1 MTVFLL
7 FFPALLLLFAIFAI
21 PAKAES
27 QRNGSGP
34 TEKLESA
41 LAAQPV
47 VPPSSPFS
55 DHSRQMVFAEAMRL
69 GLPEDALLMIIDTAS
84 QQAFLYSAVRLQKTY
99 RISTSKFGIG
109 NQSGSNRTPLGW
121 HRVSERYG
129 AKARPGTVFVS
140 RAPNGRVLPASQWK
154 SPSPAEDLVLTRVL
168 WLTGLE
174 PGKNAGKGIDSHE
187 RCIYLHGTNQEQLLG
202 SVASH
207 GCIRFSNADII
218 EIFSLSE
225 GTELYC
231 LIQ

>member
-1 MTVFLL
+1 MTVFSLCFL
-7 FFPALLLLFAIFAI
+7 FSILLFAFFTI
-21 PAKAES
+21 PAMAGS
-27 QRNGSGP
+27 QRNDSDP
-34 TEKLESA
+34 AVKTEST
-41 LAAQPV
+41 LADQTV
-47 VPPSSPFS
+47 MPPSSTFS
-55 DHSRQMVFAEAMRL
+55 NHSRQTLFAEAMRR
-69 GLPEDALLMIIDTAS
+69 GLPEEALLMVVDTAS
-84 QQAFLYSAVRLQKTY
+84 QQAHLYSSVRLQKTY

>member
-1 MTVFLL
+1 M
-7 FFPALLLLFAIFAI
+7 
-21 PAKAES
+21 S
-27 QRNGSGP
+27 
-34 TEKLESA
+34 
-41 LAAQPV
+41 
-47 VPPSSPFS
+47 PSSKQS
-55 DHSRQMVFAEAMRL
+55 EQTRQTLFAEAMRR
-69 GLPEDALLMIIDTAS
+69 GLPEDALLIVVDTAS
-84 QQAFLYSAVRLQKTY
+84 QQARLYSSVRLQKTY

-109 NQSGSNRTPLGW
+109 NQFGSNRTPLGW

-129 AKARPGTVFVS
+129 AKSQPGTVFVS

-154 SPSPAEDLVLTRVL
+154 SPSPAEDLVLSRIL

-174 PGKNAGKGIDSHE
+174 PGKNAGKAIDSHE
-187 RCIYLHGTNQEQLLG
+187 RCIYLHGTNQEQHLG